1 MPTSD
6 GRDMQKVKTD
16 EFINRSFGPGVAA
29 TVEGARLTSGVA
41 KGATHLAF
49 RDLWNT
55 WSRRRKF
62 ILNTSL
68 LGTLFALIIT
78 LLLPA
83 KYTAKAQLLMEPDGA
98 AENSRQLDA
107 MAISEAIDTHL
118 AMLTSL
124 PFLDYI
130 VSELQAQAPPS
141 TTTPLSRFF
150 VSTGIPSRDVLERN
164 LMIQQE
170 RRSRVITVAYT
181 ASHPAEAAK
190 IANQVAKFYVA
201 RRSQQRQSQDRAEF
215 DRISLKII
223 ETRNTMER
231 SRNPVQGA
239 IENQP
244 PGEDQPGD
252 PQRVDRAQDAAA
264 SSELIGRLLRRQG
277 ELQEQIAAAAA
288 DVRLLS
294 VASAPDRPSS
304 HSPLLFLFPAVVLL
318 SIGGFSLAH
327 LLERLDGRIWDVE
340 DAREAIGLPCIG
352 SLPDISS
359 TLTNAAAAT
368 DDARAPAAFQEVLR
382 SLVAE
387 LHLADP
393 VCDIKTLLITSSLE
407 REGRTTLAY
416 GLAACLACL
425 GRKAIVVDC
434 DVRHESL
441 LQQHGANEHVEEMRD
456 DALAQLIE
464 HADGAGHDVLQL
476 PRCGIDPMALF
487 ASGRLQDLFATLRR
501 TYDSVVIDGPPL
513 LIATE
518 ARLLPA
524 LADATIIAV
533 RWGSTNRSDVLSAL
547 AAIRGVGF
555 GCRVEIDEHVTVMT
569 CEGEIALRGRGRRD
583 SRSVPI
589 AASRRTS

>member
-1 MPTSD
+1 LPTSD

-98 AENSRQLDA
+98 
-107 MAISEAIDTHL
+107 EAIDTHL

-239 IENQP
+239 IENRP